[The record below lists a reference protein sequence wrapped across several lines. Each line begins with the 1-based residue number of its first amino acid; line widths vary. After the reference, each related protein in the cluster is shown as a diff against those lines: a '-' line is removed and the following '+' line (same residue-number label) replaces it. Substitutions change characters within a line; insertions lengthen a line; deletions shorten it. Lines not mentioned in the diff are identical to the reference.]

1 MGHAKVKMGV
11 FTYEDSVAENKEI
24 QTETWSYTHSPEDI
38 QDSTHNFELA

>member
-11 FTYEDSVAENKEI
+11 FTYEGSVAENKE
-24 QTETWSYTHSPEDI
+24 TETWSHTHSPEDI